1 MTLPSEIAIL
11 RLTAKPSRSST
22 TISPFF
28 SPVFWAESPV
38 RIVFSS
44 GEKIIFVCG
53 YAFGSVSAV
62 KRGFRRDR
70 MSHTVAALAR
80 YQERDRR
87 LTLYCIIPA
96 TGNHLRS
103 IPRKR
108 NSGNGPNTLCVS
120 RLARPYRTSEICP
133 CIPIMHRAIFTSPTN
148 KLSVRRIS
156 THGHFG
162 PCTTFARFNDDDR
175 FVGGSI

>member
-1 MTLPSEIAIL
+1 M
-11 RLTAKPSRSST
+11 
-22 TISPFF
+22 
-28 SPVFWAESPV
+28 
-38 RIVFSS
+38 
-44 GEKIIFVCG
+44 
-53 YAFGSVSAV
+53 SAV

-70 MSHTVAALAR
+70 MSHTVAALAKCFKP
-80 YQERDRR
+80 DTR
-87 LTLYCIIPA
+87 LTFHCIIPA

-108 NSGNGPNTLCVS
+108 NSGHGANTLCMS

-133 CIPIMHRAIFTSPTN
+133 CIPIMHRAVFTSATHQ
-148 KLSVRRIS
+148 LSVRRVC

-162 PCTTFARFNDDDR
+162 SCTTFARFNDDDR